1 VGRVIPADD
10 AEHTALVAKPRFPK
24 PGPPPATATADLPV
38 AADRVWALVT
48 DVRNHVRWIPATR
61 IDTPATTLAVGDTFT
76 AVTGPRATRGG
87 AGLTDRMTI
96 ERLDPPTATRPGV
109 AVYRK
114 LGPVLLGG
122 ATVQVRPTGPASCM
136 LLWTEDVH
144 LRGLPRA
151 LTAPLMRPM
160 AAGMLH
166 HALRRVRAELG

>member
-1 VGRVIPADD
+1 MHADD
-10 AEHTALVAKPRFPK
+10 AERPALVARPRFPK
-24 PGPPPATATADLPV
+24 PGPPAATATADLAVP
-38 AADRVWALVT
+38 ADRVWALVT

-61 IDTPATTLAVGDTFT
+61 IDTPAAPLTVGDTFT
-76 AVTGPRATRGG
+76 AVTGPRAPRGG
-87 AGLTDRMTI
+87 GGLTDRMTL
-96 ERLDPPTATRPGV
+96 ERLDPPSATRPGV

-114 LGPVLLGG
+114 LGPVLLGE

-144 LRGLPRA
+144 LRGLPRR
-151 LTAPLMRPM
+151 LTNVLLRPM